1 MRRHLA
7 ILTLALLAL
16 ALLTPPA
23 AAFRDDFDGTS
34 LDTSVWDVRSAG
46 KLSYSVNNGILRID
60 CGSALIVSYLWIYTK
75 ETHSTPVVI
84 ETRFRAKTGASSTKS
99 IYLHQGLLTG
109 SSPAYAYSTRSG
121 VYLHAYNNDNL
132 SIIRYV
138 SGSKYEAGLAAYSP
152 DVWNTYRIAITATDI
167 KVYDAGGGLLGSAAN
182 SYSSGKLAIG
192 WPDDG
197 DQAGWAEIDYI
208 SINPPGHSPTANFSA
223 TPTSG
228 KDPLTVQFTDAST
241 DDPTSWLWN
250 FGDGYTS
257 TAQNPQ
263 HIYLD
268 PGQYSV
274 HLTAQNDY
282 GYDEIAKPYYITV
295 TTSQVPPTAD
305 FSASPTSGTA
315 PLTVSFTDGSTGA
328 TSWSWEFGDGW
339 GSSARNPEHAYI
351 APGTYTVT
359 LTAHNSVGSD
369 VETKTAYITIGD
381 APQPA
386 DAILNGYAYDNTNNV
401 LLDGVTITIEN
412 ETYSTTNTTHGGGF
426 YQFTGLTSGTYTVKG
441 EKAGYLPSPGYAVQL
456 YSGAVVQRDIS
467 LGVSGVAIV
476 GTVYDAVT
484 GETKNG
490 ANVTATQGTASY
502 TSTGAGQY
510 ALNGLSKGVETTIT
524 ATLAGYTHT
533 SVTLTPTSSTPY
545 TVDLYLIPDSIAH
558 NGTALAGLV
567 TDAAT
572 HNAIPN
578 AQVSLPGHPN
588 ATTSPTG
595 FYLFDDLAPSS
606 YYVSASASGYDD
618 SAAHAVTL
626 TEGNLTWQDI
636 ELTPSSTPSSGLGV
650 QYPPHNVKFTVL
662 TLFGAPIP
670 GVNVSAQGFEQTPSS
685 NLIERLLGID
695 MTSTPINS
703 ELMSGTTDTNGEIN
717 FMMIEVVK
725 YRIQLYKPGVVNQTL
740 EIYPKEDTYP
750 IIISTAGGLL
760 LPDAGDALRDIRINV
775 TTSTEGDTG
784 HIHIDYNDTTRKTT
798 GLTIQVTQQNTT
810 DSSAPEEVIA
820 SHTVAND
827 ANVTHTFD
835 LSVYKGQSF
844 FVRLE
849 AEHPD
854 FGTVH
859 RDYAVAFKGVRVP
872 LGPLPDGLY
881 IYVAGFAL
889 MLLGG
894 IFGATSATRGVVV
907 IALAG
912 WLFWGFGWLDD
923 LGLIAPVSLGLVS
936 TLAVMGVIVTRYR
949 EEGYQ

>member
-1 MRRHLA
+1 VVA
-7 ILTLALLAL
+7 IYGDTEWKTQL
-16 ALLTPPA
+16 
-23 AAFRDDFDGTS
+23 DFT
-34 LDTSVWDVRSAG
+34 A
-46 KLSYSVNNGILRID
+46 N
-60 CGSALIVSYLWIYTK
+60 
-75 ETHSTPVVI
+75 
-84 ETRFRAKTGASSTKS
+84 
-99 IYLHQGLLTG
+99 G
-109 SSPAYAYSTRSG
+109 SSVDVNIDRTIDGESYHTG
-121 VYLHAYNNDNL
+121 VWVN
-132 SIIRYV
+132 
-138 SGSKYEAGLAAYSP
+138 GSLWSS
-152 DVWNTYRIAITATDI
+152 D
-167 KVYDAGGGLLGSAAN
+167 VYDQIGGVTTISVPGAN
-182 SYSSGKLAIG
+182 LPATLYI
-192 WPDDG
+192 WPTNLTEYEVTRAVHIEVAD
-197 DQAGWAEIDYI
+197 
-208 SINPPGHSPTANFSA
+208 FSA
-223 TPTSG
+223 SPTSG
-228 KDPLTVQFTDAST
+228 SAPLTVQFTDGST
-241 DDPTSWLWN
+241 CLPAGTQLWN
-250 FGDGYTS
+250 FGDGYIS
-257 TAQNPQ
+257 SAKNPA
-263 HIYLD
+263 HTYLY
-268 PGQYSV
+268 PGKYSV
-274 HLTAQNDY
+274 LLTIQNDY
-282 GYDEIAKPYYITV
+282 GYDETLKSNYITV
-295 TTSQVPPTAD
+295 TGQTPPTAD

-315 PLTVSFTDGSTGA
+315 PLTVSFTDESTGA
-328 TSWSWEFGDGW
+328 TAWSWEFGDGW
-339 GSSARNPEHAYI
+339 GSSAQNPTHTYV

-369 VETKTAYITIGD
+369 VETKTAYITVTEI
-381 APQPA
+381 PQPS

-401 LLDGVTITIEN
+401 LLDGVTITLEN
-412 ETYSTTNTTHGGGF
+412 ETYSTTNTTYGGGF
-426 YQFTGLTSGTYTVKG
+426 YQFSGLNPGTYTIKG
-441 EKAGYLPSPGYAVQL
+441 EKAGYLTSPSYAIQL

-484 GETKNG
+484 GEKLNG
-490 ANVTATQGTASY
+490 ANVTATQGTSSYTY

-510 ALNGLSKGVETTIT
+510 TLNGLSKGVETTIS
-524 ATLAGYTHT
+524 ATLAGYSHT
-533 SVTLTPTSSTPY
+533 PVSLTPTSSTPY
-545 TVDLYLIPDSIAH
+545 TVDLYLIPDTITH

-572 HNAIPN
+572 HNAIAN

-595 FYLFDDLAPSS
+595 FYLFDDLAAGA
-606 YYVSASASGYDD
+606 YYVSASATGYKPSQDY
-618 SAAHAVTL
+618 AVTL

-650 QYPPHNVKFTVL
+650 QYSPHNVKFTVK
-662 TLFGAPIP
+662 TLFGTPIP
-670 GVNVSAQGFEQTPSS
+670 GVTVTAQGIQQTPSS
-685 NLIERLLGID
+685 NLLERLLGLNT
-695 MTSTPINS
+695 TSTPINT

-725 YRIQLYKPGVVNQTL
+725 YRISLYKPDVVDQTL

-750 IIISTAGGLL
+750 IIISTAGGPL
-760 LPDAGDALRDIRINV
+760 LPDAGDPLRDIHINI

-798 GLTIQVTQQNTT
+798 GLSIQVTQQNAT
-810 DSSAPEEVIA
+810 DSSAPEDVIA
-820 SHTVAND
+820 TYTVAND

-872 LGPLPDGLY
+872 LGSLPDGLY
-881 IYVAGFAL
+881 IYVAGFGL

-912 WLFWGFGWLDD
+912 WLFYAFGWLDD
-923 LGLIAPVSLGLVS
+923 LGLIAPVSLSLVS

-949 EEGYQ
+949 EEGYS